1 MSSEKNNSF
10 FDMIGIGDLNRTIL
24 FVFIFCLLHIL
35 YIMAPSFYGAH
46 NIKGVNL
53 YETNFND
60 NKGFC
65 LIRFN
70 YDEHKNVIPK
80 PNTLDIYKDDTI
92 FKEMYKEN
100 EEQLKLVLKELKIER
115 SNTPVST
122 VDSQYFYDYS
132 KYDPERD
139 QAYTATNTQMALDY
153 AHDSD
158 LLYIYHVITSII
170 LGPFNIIEDFS
181 IRIVEFLEKYLK
193 EIIQNKY
200 VDLIFAIIFFILLTI
215 NLMKFFEDFQMSIKN
230 FIVNM
235 FTGLSYIIIGYYMLQ
250 TDAIFHILKILLIFQ
265 HVVVSPDTVTITDN
279 ITASDIISPIVS
291 KLSSLMHFI
300 LHYDT
305 FFGVLTIT
313 SSIRII
319 YIAFFALCIT
329 NLMSFIMYY
338 LGLLILCYIFSPII
352 PIFIGCCSIL
362 PLKFNVLISFYLNF
376 TIIVPL
382 ALSFIS
388 TLFGIIGGV
397 LHFSLP
403 LSICYVNG
411 PLHGFSYW
419 YMYDTNS
426 GIMPKH
432 LYFFVVTILILMVY
446 NKCSDEIT
454 NMFQTLFNTEDA
466 IIKVANLP
474 SLSFSVAKSLLSPL
488 LKYGGDQINKIMN
501 GGDQINKIM
510 NGGDQINKIMN
521 TKLDGKN
528 DKNDKNDNTINKK
541 ALNEDYNKENDKN
554 SETNKK

>member
-10 FDMIGIGDLNRTIL
+10 FDMIGIGDLNRAVF
-24 FVFIFCLLHIL
+24 FVFIFCFLFLL
-35 YIMAPSFYGAH
+35 YIVAPLNYGAH
-46 NIKGVNL
+46 NINGKSL
-53 YETNFND
+53 YEYNLND

-70 YDEHKNVIPK
+70 YDKYKNNIPK
-80 PNTLDIYKDDTI
+80 PNQLVDFSKLSLDKQKNNT
-92 FKEMYKEN
+92 KRN
-100 EEQLKLVLKELKIER
+100 EELK
-115 SNTPVST
+115 VSE

-132 KYDPERD
+132 QYDRSK
-139 QAYTATNTQMALDY
+139 AYTATNTQMTLDY
-153 AHDSD
+153 AKDSD
-158 LLYIYHVITSII
+158 LLYIYHALTNMILKPFDII
-170 LGPFNIIEDFS
+170 LNLS
-181 IRIVEFLEKYLK
+181 IKIVEFLENYLK
-193 EIIQNKY
+193 RIIQNKY

-215 NLMKFFEDFQMSIKN
+215 NLMKFFQDFQMSIKN

-235 FTGLSYIIIGYYMLQ
+235 FIGLSYIIIGYYMLQ
-250 TDAIFHILKILLIFQ
+250 KDAIFHILKILLIFQ
-265 HVVVSPDTVTITDN
+265 HVVINPDTVTITDN
-279 ITASDIISPIVS
+279 ITASDIISAIVL
-291 KLSSLMHFI
+291 KLSNLMNFI

-329 NLMSFIMYY
+329 NLLSFIIYY

-388 TLFGIIGGV
+388 ILFGIIGGV

-411 PLHGFSYW
+411 ILHGFSYW
-419 YMYDTNS
+419 YMYDTDS
-426 GIMPKH
+426 AIMPKH

-446 NKCSDEIT
+446 NKCSNEIT
-454 NMFQTLFNTEDA
+454 NMLGTLFNTEDT
-466 IIKVANLP
+466 IIKSDGLP
-474 SLSFSVAKSLLSPL
+474 SLPFSVAKSLVPL
-488 LKYGGDQINKIMN
+488 RDEDIEYYGG
-501 GGDQINKIM
+501 
-510 NGGDQINKIMN
+510 
-521 TKLDGKN
+521 KL
-528 DKNDKNDNTINKK
+528 KK
-541 ALNEDYNKENDKN
+541 WWYGE
-554 SETNKK
+554 KK